1 VGSALLA
8 VSGFMLLGFF
18 RADLSASVAVQLAT
32 LIVAVGI
39 PGGAGVALLAQHVGA
54 GKRRAGRRAR
64 LIRQTQEA
72 ELLRLA
78 GEQGGRLTVVEVVR
92 ELATTHAEAEGL
104 LRSLVERGVADVEV
118 TEQGLLVYAFP
129 DVQMLDGKSTSRGV
143 LDD

>member
-1 VGSALLA
+1 MLA

-18 RADLSASVAVQLAT
+18 SADLSAAVAVQLAT
-32 LIVAVGI
+32 LVVAVGI

-54 GKRRAGRRAR
+54 TKRLAGRRAQ

-78 GEQGGRLTVVEVVR
+78 GEHGGRLTVVEVVR
-92 ELATTHAEAEGL
+92 ELATTHPEAESL
-104 LRSLVERGVADVEV
+104 LRSLVERGFADVEV
-118 TEQGLLVYAFP
+118 TDQGLLVYAFP
-129 DVQMLDGKSTSRGV
+129 DVQMLDDKSTSRGV